1 MPPEEL
7 AMPGCSGM
15 KTGSHLAFD
24 LNMIIEPRH
33 SSVRTEKLF
42 GDKPSRAIVGGQLL
56 AMEPRY
62 SDPFKVRPRV
72 LRAILY

>member
-1 MPPEEL
+1 MLGTNIGNALKKCP
-7 AMPGCSGM
+7 
-15 KTGSHLAFD
+15 F
-24 LNMIIEPRH
+24 